1 MGPRKHASVVPSRD
15 RWTPRCRSR
24 VRRTPSRAAPPS
36 AAVRAATGQ
45 RPRRRR
51 PSSTHVR
58 ARTRPPRGLN
68 LRRNPTALGVDDAR
82 ADDRPCGDDPWP
94 PQRRRLPCGSAAG
107 SSGRA
112 WVVSAQ
118 DGDLVWPC
126 CGSRQAPAD
135 RSHDMAR
142 PSTSW
147 APRPAM
153 GHSSGRACHSADGHG
168 SGSSRTA
175 PNPGC
180 PSASSGGMVSCWRN
194 VRCGHAVVL
203 QTGRRTR
210 SSITRLR
217 PATGRSV
224 SRRTCQACTPRDLL
238 PQRGHTRRVWSC
250 ERVAAPRCPC
260 PQPRRRPARRAL
272 TASRRPDRD

>member
-1 MGPRKHASVVPSRD
+1 
-15 RWTPRCRSR
+15 
-24 VRRTPSRAAPPS
+24 
-36 AAVRAATGQ
+36 
-45 RPRRRR
+45 
-51 PSSTHVR
+51 
-58 ARTRPPRGLN
+58 
-68 LRRNPTALGVDDAR
+68 
-82 ADDRPCGDDPWP
+82 
-94 PQRRRLPCGSAAG
+94 
-107 SSGRA
+107 
-112 WVVSAQ
+112 
-118 DGDLVWPC
+118 
-126 CGSRQAPAD
+126 
-135 RSHDMAR
+135 MAR

-147 APRPAM
+147 ASRPAM

-180 PSASSGGMVSCWRN
+180 PSASSGGIVSCWRN

-203 QTGRRTR
+203 QTRRRTR

-260 PQPRRRPARRAL
+260 PQPCRRPARRAL
-272 TASRRPDRD
+272 TASRRPDREGSAATTQRERERSVEEAPKTRQRRATPQQATPQESWAVLAAWAAAGT